1 MREGNIDPV
10 ARLAMREGS
19 DEPPRISTVTVSQLY
34 AIYCAGHA
42 EARTLSDGGVLLRA
56 FEVTVAAAG
65 LRQLERV
72 ILELALHDATNGTA
86 MRSRQ
91 AFERAVEQGAKL
103 LRSLG
108 LRE

>member
-1 MREGNIDPV
+1 
-10 ARLAMREGS
+10 
-19 DEPPRISTVTVSQLY
+19 VTTRNRTQLY

-42 EARTLSDGGVLLRA
+42 DARTLSDGGILLRA
-56 FEVTVAAAG
+56 FEISVNAAG

-72 ILELALHDATNGTA
+72 ALELALHDATNGTA

-91 AFERAVEQGAKL
+91 AFERDVEQGAKL

-108 LRE
+108 LRFDGEQTDDSRAGTPALDEAA